1 MAECLA
7 AVEQMMR
14 STNKPHNV
22 QSAINNTGS
31 KFGKAAVQR
40 ALDELTA
47 KKKLVYMEV
56 GKTGKLYLWNQSL
69 IPVLSQEQLA
79 DLRTEC
85 EALQARVESLGGSV
99 AAEEQEAA
107 ALAGQPTLSELQ
119 EQVRELEAR
128 SQAQKERIRGITEGG
143 RVVSD
148 AEMAQINKA
157 YATAMM
163 AWAARRQKCM
173 ETLDGLC
180 EAMEKKPA
188 AVRSL
193 LGLEEGLPQAE
204 FVALKEK
211 YPYSKAMLVKQKR

>member
-1 MAECLA
+1 MADCLA

-14 STNKPHNV
+14 STNRPHNL

-47 KKKLVYMEV
+47 KKKLVYMEI

-69 IPVLSQEQLA
+69 IPVLSAEELA
-79 DLRTEC
+79 ELQKKC
-85 EALQARVESLGGSV
+85 EALQARVETLRASV
-99 AAEEQEAA
+99 EHEEQVEEA
-107 ALAGQPTLSELQ
+107 LTSQPTLSALQ
-119 EQVRELEAR
+119 EQVQKLEAR
-128 SQAQKERIRGITEGG
+128 SNTLAARIKDITEGG
-143 RVVSD
+143 HVVSD
-148 AEMAQINKA
+148 EEMAQINKS

-173 ETLDGLC
+173 EMIDGLC
-180 EAMEKKPA
+180 EAMEKKPS
-188 AVRSL
+188 AVCSM
-193 LGLEEGLPQAE
+193 LGLEDGLPQAE
-204 FVALKEK
+204 FAALKEK